1 METLRINNSDG
12 SVDVQI
18 TEEVIAII
26 AGLAATEVE
35 GVNSMAGGITNE
47 IVARLGKKNLA
58 AGVNVGFS
66 DGAVIVDLQLVIEL
80 GISVPEVSRQVQEK
94 VKTSIENMTGL
105 QVKAVNIKITNVN
118 IDNQ

>member
-26 AGLAATEVE
+26 AGLAATEVD
-35 GVNSMAGGITNE
+35 GVHSMAGGITNE

-66 DGAVIVDLQLVIEL
+66 DGMVVVDLALVIEM
-80 GISVPEVSRQVQEK
+80 GVSIPNVSKEVQEK
-94 VKTSIENMTGL
+94 VKTAIETMTRL
-105 QVKAVNIKITNVN
+105 RVKAVNIQILNVN

>member
-58 AGVNVGFS
+58 AGVNV
-66 DGAVIVDLQLVIEL
+66 IVDLQLVIEM
-80 GISVPEVSRQVQEK
+80 GISVPEVSQQVQEK
-94 VKTSIENMTGL
+94 VKTSIETMTGL
-105 QVKAVNIKITNVN
+105 KVKAVNIKITNVN

>member
-1 METLRINNSDG
+1 METLRINNADG

-35 GVNSMAGGITNE
+35 GVHSMAGGITNE

-58 AGVNVGFS
+58 AGVTVAVK
-66 DGAVIVDLQLVIEL
+66 DHTVIVDLALVIKM
-80 GISVPEVSRQVQEK
+80 GASVPDVSRAVQEK
-94 VKTSIENMTGL
+94 VKTSIETMTGL
-105 QVKAVNIKITNVN
+105 KVEAVNIKITNVN

>member
-1 METLRINNSDG
+1 MDTLKIYNADG

-26 AGLAATEVE
+26 AGLAATEVD
-35 GVNSMAGGITNE
+35 GVHSMAGGITNE

-58 AGVNVGFS
+58 AGVKVLVNDDV
-66 DGAVIVDLQLVIEL
+66 VTVDLALVIKM
-80 GISVPEVSRQVQEK
+80 GVSVPNVSKEVQEK
-94 VKTSIENMTGL
+94 VKTSIETMTGL
-105 QVKAVNIKITNVN
+105 RVKAVNIQISNVN